1 MELSVCGEEKKFL
14 LEQLRQRGFQR
25 SRGIRIFGGAVISL
39 AVVLS
44 LSLLLFPEAVPG
56 FPQERNHSFSE
67 TAPTPAGPLD
77 TEGKTAKSPR
87 WLVI

>member
-14 LEQLRQRGFQR
+14 LEQLRQRGFR
-25 SRGIRIFGGAVISL
+25 RGRGTRILGGTIIFL

-44 LSLLLFPEAVPG
+44 LSLLLLPEAVPK
-56 FPQERNHSFSE
+56 FPQERNQSFSE

-77 TEGKTAKSPR
+77 TEDKTAKSPR